1 MHSKLCCLND
11 RFSPL
16 PSKKLREKTS
26 RSSDELK
33 SFLLFG
39 PKSTK
44 IVSIVSVLPP
54 PLIFDKNY
62 QQQFL
67 NFICFFLLTPFL
79 FPFFLQAI
87 ADFLLLKFQHSSAG
101 MALIHFLLHFLQA
114 LIVYCRHFGISIFW
128 VLIKL
133 THRILLI
140 SLFSSSSYRI
150 LASFLSL
157 PFLSR
162 PI

>member
-1 MHSKLCCLND
+1 MIASLHFPQKNWKKKHQEVQTNLNRFFSLVRNQPKLY
-11 RFSPL
+11 PL
-16 PSKKLREKTS
+16 
-26 RSSDELK
+26 
-33 SFLLFG
+33 FLFF
-39 PKSTK
+39 
-44 IVSIVSVLPP
+44 PP